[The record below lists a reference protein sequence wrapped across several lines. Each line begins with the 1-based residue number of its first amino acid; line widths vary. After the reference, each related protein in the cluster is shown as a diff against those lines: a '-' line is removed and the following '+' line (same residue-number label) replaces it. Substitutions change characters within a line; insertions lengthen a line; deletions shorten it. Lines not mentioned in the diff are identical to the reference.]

1 MIRTKP
7 FGIVHVTTFTH
18 FSDIL
23 FFLIVRR
30 PPRSTRTYHS
40 FPTRRAADLVS
51 TIALLGLGLYT
62 ASTSGNKEAPKAPQ
76 ASNLDMGAGLRR
88 SEERRV
94 GKECVSTCRSR
105 WSPYHSQ
112 KNNNTSHLRSSHINH
127 IDNDLNTQEIHSRNS
142 DSCTVLQCQ

>member
-76 ASNLDMGAGLRR
+76 ASNLDMGAGLRGDSLELKLR
-88 SEERRV
+88 GDLQKILDGQTLLGDRVTAIEE
-94 GKECVSTCRSR
+94 GKVVPGADRTSTRLH
-105 WSPYHSQ
+105 Y
-112 KNNNTSHLRSSHINH
+112 SH
-127 IDNDLNTQEIHSRNS
+127 
-142 DSCTVLQCQ
+142 